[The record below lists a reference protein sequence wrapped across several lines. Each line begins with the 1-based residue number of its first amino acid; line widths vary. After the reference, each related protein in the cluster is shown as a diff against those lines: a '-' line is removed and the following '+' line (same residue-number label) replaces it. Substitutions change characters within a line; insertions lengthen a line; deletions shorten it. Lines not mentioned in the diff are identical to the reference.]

1 MWLFELV
8 GVLQE
13 APLLAAPVGVVFVL
27 LGMSSRRVLVLLA
40 GGAWLLYSVYE
51 LAIKQGIFCSG
62 ECNIRADLLL
72 IYPVLLLLSVAAIA
86 SFAPGSKS
94 WTTHKNG

>member
-1 MWLFELV
+1 MWLFEFV
-8 GVLQE
+8 SVLQE
-13 APLLAAPVGVVFVL
+13 APLLAASIGVVFVL
-27 LGMSSRRVLVLLA
+27 LDLGSRRVLVLLA

-51 LAIKQGIFCSG
+51 LVSKQGILCSG

-72 IYPVLLLLSVAAIA
+72 IYPVLLFLSVAAIA
-86 SFAPGSKS
+86 SFAPGSKN